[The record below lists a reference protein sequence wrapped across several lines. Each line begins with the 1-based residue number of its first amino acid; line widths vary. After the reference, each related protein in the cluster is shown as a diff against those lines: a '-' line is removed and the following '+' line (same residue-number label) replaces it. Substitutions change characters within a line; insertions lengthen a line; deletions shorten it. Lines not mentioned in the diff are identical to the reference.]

1 VNLQLVVD
9 QIRRAGG
16 VLEVG
21 AEERLR
27 IMLPPGMENLT
38 EVLRDS
44 KPELMELLRREG
56 GRIANFPHCPRC
68 ASYALYRKDNMGA
81 YECQTCG
88 QTEIE
93 ESLARRL
100 V

>member
-1 VNLQLVVD
+1 VVD

-16 VLEVG
+16 VLEL
-21 AEERLR
+21 ETEKSIR
-27 IMLPPGMENLT
+27 IMLPRGMEDLT

-44 KPELMELLRREG
+44 KVELMDLLRREG

-68 ASYALYRKDNMGA
+68 ASYALYREGNVGL
-81 YECQTCG
+81 YECMTCG
-88 QTEIE
+88 CWEIE
-93 ESLARRL
+93 ESVARRL